1 MVSPSVSTDPGN
13 LSRGHAAEKAAPRI
27 GAAIAAVLLAAA
39 CWSFIGIAYRLILDG
54 FDISPV
60 SVVTIRA
67 TMSSIVLLTVVLFR
81 PALRAQVQLITN
93 PRVSIPLLGAGL
105 VSVTGFYIVLI
116 YAYEE
121 AGVAVGTVLLY
132 LAPSF
137 VALGTWL
144 VFKQRITRAQRLA
157 LVMSFLGVIGVSG
170 VLTGNAVFNAAGVVL
185 GVISAVCYASYSLF
199 GQQLLTRL
207 HPIVLVALST
217 WIGTIGLWLVKF
229 AVEGPSMPTLPA
241 LAWTAIVTGIGTTLV
256 PLLLYTWGLSVL
268 GAKRASLLTTV
279 EPLLAVTLAF
289 IILGETLSAIQ
300 LSGGILIVAGV
311 LIAGLERPAD

>member
-67 TMSSIVLLTVVLFR
+67 TMSSIVLLTVVLLR

-256 PLLLYTWGLSVL
+256 PLLLYTWGLAAL